1 MCTVLHMLSD
11 DVVGGG
17 CCDDVYDDD
26 AHLLS
31 KFFPGIW
38 VGMSCWSFL
47 LVFSV
52 SPLSDLLVL
61 SSSVW
66 NLLFLYLL
74 IRVCPYFLSVLST
87 TLLPLIFFSL
97 LYSIFSLGIWG
108 KQDGTS
114 DCAWGWRGQYCSSPA
129 SGSPPPLPRCLSFLS
144 FSLSLSLLTKN
155 NNSI

>member
-87 TLLPLIFFSL
+87 TLLPLIFSLSSTLFSL
-97 LYSIFSLGIWG
+97 LVSGVSRMGRLTAPGDGEDNSAPLQLQGVHSLRLDAYPFSL
-108 KQDGTS
+108 S
-114 DCAWGWRGQYCSSPA
+114 
-129 SGSPPPLPRCLSFLS
+129 LS
-144 FSLSLSLLTKN
+144 FSLSTKN
-155 NNSI
+155 NNSV